1 MSRRKI
7 NLYESKKYNNQ
18 EKEKKPMSQEKGET
32 QVAVKSTV
40 VEDVGKQIET
50 LQKKGNL
57 ALPPN
62 YSAQNALMSAWL
74 VLQETVDRNKLP
86 VLQSC
91 TRVSIVNS
99 LLDMCIQG
107 LNPSKDQCYFIAF
120 GKKLTCMRSYFGSM
134 AIVKNLAGAK
144 DVYGEII
151 YVGDEFTYEIKNGNK
166 KVISHTQRFANIDPE
181 KIAGAYCTI
190 VFEDREFT
198 EVMDIGQIKKAWKK
212 SKMDPGR
219 EGSTHKEFPE
229 EMARRTVIQRACKR
243 YINSSSDDAT
253 LLEALNRTDEIS
265 TEEEVSTEI
274 KEKGNKEVID
284 ISPAPA
290 VEEAKEAPH
299 PEEKPKKKE
308 SKQSGEER
316 PKEDSTDHLP
326 GF

>member
-1 MSRRKI
+1 
-7 NLYESKKYNNQ
+7 
-18 EKEKKPMSQEKGET
+18 MSQEKRET

-40 VEDVGKQIET
+40 VEDVGKQIEI

-91 TRVSIVNS
+91 TRASIVNS

-107 LNPSKDQCYFIAF
+107 LNPSKDQCYFIAY

-166 KVISHTQRFANIDPE
+166 KVISHTQKFANIDPE

-190 VFEDREFT
+190 VFDEKEFT

-243 YINSSSDDAT
+243 YINSSSDNAT
-253 LLEALNRTDEIS
+253 LLAALNRTDETA
-265 TEEEVSTEI
+265 TEAEVTDEI
-274 KEKGNKEVID
+274 KAKANKQIID
-284 ISPAPA
+284 IEKADLPDGEKLKEQP
-290 VEEAKEAPH
+290 EERGKNAAT
-299 PEEKPKKKE
+299 EKPKEKE
-308 SKQSGEER
+308 SKQS
-316 PKEDSTDHLP
+316 DHLP

>member
-1 MSRRKI
+1 MCA
-7 NLYESKKYNNQ
+7 Y
-18 EKEKKPMSQEKGET
+18 
-32 QVAVKSTV
+32 
-40 VEDVGKQIET
+40 
-50 LQKKGNL
+50 
-57 ALPPN
+57 
-62 YSAQNALMSAWL
+62 L

-151 YVGDEFTYEIKNGNK
+151 YAGDEFNYEIKNGNK
-166 KVISHTQRFANIDPE
+166 KVISHTQRFANIDPA

-190 VFEDREFT
+190 VFDEKEFT

-229 EMARRTVIQRACKR
+229 EMCKRTVIQRACKR
-243 YINSSSDDAT
+243 YINSSSDNAI

-265 TEEEVSTEI
+265 TEEEVSEEI

-284 ISPAPA
+284 IEKVDLPDEEKEQKGK
-290 VEEAKEAPH
+290 VEEKA
-299 PEEKPKKKE
+299 KKKE
-308 SKQSGEER
+308 SEQSGEER

>member
-1 MSRRKI
+1 MS
-7 NLYESKKYNNQ
+7 
-18 EKEKKPMSQEKGET
+18 EKERGLLVTIKDN
-32 QVAVKSTV
+32 V
-40 VEDVGKQIET
+40 VEEVGKQIEV

-74 VLQETVDRNKLP
+74 VLQETLDKNKLP

-91 TRVSIVNS
+91 SRPSIVNS

-151 YVGDEFTYEIKNGNK
+151 YAGDEFAYEIKNGNK
-166 KVISHTQRFANIDPE
+166 KVISHTQRFANIDPA

-190 VFEDREFT
+190 VFADREFT
-198 EVMDIGQIKKAWKK
+198 EVMDIQQIKTAWKK

-229 EMARRTVIQRACKR
+229 EMCKRTVIQRACKR
-243 YINSSSDDAT
+243 YINSSSDDVT

-265 TEEEVSTEI
+265 TEEEVSEEI
-274 KEKGNKEVID
+274 KEKGNKQVID
-284 ISPAPA
+284 IEKVDLPDTGAEQKGK
-290 VEEAKEAPH
+290 VEEKL
-299 PEEKPKKKE
+299 KKKDSE
-308 SKQSGEER
+308 QAGEEQFKKHPSDR
-316 PKEDSTDHLP
+316 FP

>member
-1 MSRRKI
+1 MS
-7 NLYESKKYNNQ
+7 
-18 EKEKKPMSQEKGET
+18 EKKAET
-32 QVAVKSTV
+32 QLAVKGTV
-40 VEDVGKQIET
+40 VEDAGKQIEI

-74 VLQETVDRNKLP
+74 VLQETVDKNKFP

-99 LLDMCIQG
+99 LLDMVIQG
-107 LNPSKDQCYFIAF
+107 LNPSKKQCYFIAY
-120 GKKLTCMRSYFGSM
+120 GKKLSCMRSYFGSM

-144 DVYGEII
+144 DVYAEMI
-151 YVGDEFTYEIKNGNK
+151 YAGDEFKYEIINGNK

-190 VFEDREFT
+190 VFDEKEFT
-198 EVMDIGQIKKAWKK
+198 EVMDIQQIKKAWKK

-229 EMARRTVIQRACKR
+229 EMCKRTVIQRACKR
-243 YINSSSDDAT
+243 YINSSSDDA
-253 LLEALNRTDEIS
+253 LLLAALNRTDEIS
-265 TEEEVSTEI
+265 TEEEVSAEI
-274 KEKGNKEVID
+274 KEKANKEVID
-284 ISPAPA
+284 LEKVESPN
-290 VEEAKEAPH
+290 EEEEQKGEV
-299 PEEKPKKKE
+299 EEKPEKKE
-308 SKQSGEER
+308 SKQFEEKSKS
-316 PKEDSTDHLP
+316 PPENHLP